1 MTTPG
6 TVPNSGVGA
15 IQSNPNSQSNG
26 QVKILVGNE
35 TKPAQLLNAAKN
47 NEAGITVI
55 IPGNLSSSAVQNLI
69 AFFKNNAN
77 SFRITHL
84 EVADGKLTLALKAAD
99 KTKQATMTN
108 AAFQLTGAAVSG
120 VWVGRA
126 MYKSS
131 ATPNSLG
138 ANQPP
143 SKLGGNQSPGTGKL
157 PDDKL
162 DAPFSQALDDRPRG
176 PANSRARDFDGGASN
191 LDCMTS
197 AKGANLQAHIQ
208 MSQAFQAGAG
218 GIGSMVA
225 APAQHASDKANAEAQ
240 HLDHA
245 LSFLQDLISQNN
257 NNANSLN

>member
-1 MTTPG
+1 MTTVG
-6 TVPNSGVGA
+6 TEPNSGVGA

-84 EVADGKLTLALKAAD
+84 EVADGKLTLALEAAD

-120 VWVGRA
+120 VWIGAA
-126 MYKSS
+126 MPRSS
-131 ATPNSLG
+131 VTPN
-138 ANQPP
+138 
-143 SKLGGNQSPGTGKL
+143 KIGGNQSPGTGKL

-176 PANSRARDFDGGASN
+176 PVNSRTRDFNGGA
-191 LDCMTS
+191 DDFEYMTS
-197 AKGANLQAHIQ
+197 GKGANLQAQIQ
-208 MSQAFQAGAG
+208 MSQAFQAGLG